1 MNENFINEVL
11 VVDESCEDPAHE
23 LFKRLQHAKK
33 LTGIGIFTMGAI
45 LNLFKEHDLWKGRAD
60 SWKEFCASEAHS
72 YSFAQTAI
80 RLYHKYVVELSLP
93 EEKLMKLMSRD
104 YTSLDSAAT
113 VITEENCDDWLCKIQ
128 VLGRDDLRK
137 EIRVAK
143 GKTASDKDAI
153 EIVLSF
159 YFNLMYDDRQEF
171 KRRLEERENSN

>member
-1 MNENFINEVL
+1 MNDNFINKVL
-11 VVDESCEDPAHE
+11 VVDEGCEDPAHE
-23 LFKRLQHAKK
+23 LFKRLQTAKE
-33 LTGIGIFTMGAI
+33 LTGRGIFMMGAI
-45 LNLFKEHDLWKGRAD
+45 LDLFKEHDLWKGRAD

-80 RLYHKYVVELSLP
+80 RLYHKYVVELSLS
-93 EEKLMKLMSRD
+93 EDQLMKLMSRD
-104 YTSLDSAAT
+104 YTSLDSAAS
-113 VITEENCDDWLCKIQ
+113 VINKENRDEWLPKLQ

-143 GKTASDKDAI
+143 GKSTSDKDAI